1 MRAMQPAP
9 GAVAGALGTLAL
21 SAWEPVRDALLGRP
35 PVYAV
40 KALATLGARRA
51 WGVRLSPRSALRWG
65 LLARWLYGPAMG
77 ALYAALRP
85 RLPVSTRLGG
95 FTLGSAMGLLER
107 VAFPLLRVTPPWRT
121 WSRGE
126 KVLLDLQV
134 LLFGVITE
142 AVLSRRGA
150 PQGPGPRKMGL
161 SGL

>member
-65 LLARWLYGPAMG
+65 LLARWLNGPALR
-77 ALYAALRP
+77 ALYAAP
-85 RLPVSTRLGG
+85 R
-95 FTLGSAMGLLER
+95 
-107 VAFPLLRVTPPWRT
+107 PLLRVTPPWRT